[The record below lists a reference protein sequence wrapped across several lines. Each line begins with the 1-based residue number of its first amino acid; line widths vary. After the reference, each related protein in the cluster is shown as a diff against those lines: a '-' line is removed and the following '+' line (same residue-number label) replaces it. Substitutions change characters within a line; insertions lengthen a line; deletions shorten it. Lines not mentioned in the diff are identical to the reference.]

1 MQEDSGTVMQS
12 EYHRPTGAQVAAGH
26 SARKSGGRQ
35 ASKGGVRVVC
45 AQGRRFLKRETS
57 DLRGSFKDFEK
68 IDGSGNL
75 SALRAAICREHKG
88 RIGFQHEGVFRK
100 LCKHLANAFGSRIS
114 QRRTETELKTHGE
127 GLSCLFVGARKRVQ
141 YAGNLRMF
149 QKR

>member
-12 EYHRPTGAQVAAGH
+12 EYHRPTGAKVAAGH

-35 ASKGGVRVVC
+35 ASKCGVRVAC

-57 DLRGSFKDFEK
+57 DLRGRFKDFEK

-75 SALRAAICREHKG
+75 NALRAAVCREHKG
-88 RIGFQHEGVFRK
+88 RIGFQHEGVFGESG
-100 LCKHLANAFGSRIS
+100 KHFANAFGAWIS
-114 QRRTETELKTHGE
+114 QRRAETELKTHGE
-127 GLSCLFVGARKRVQ
+127 SLSCLFVGARKRVK
-141 YAGNLRMF
+141 YASNRRMF